1 MEKLDLIREELL
13 VSILHI
19 RKGWLRKAAYHA
31 AFGRAGIRKPTFK
44 FQNLYIVFSLHKDA
58 SWKGKLETQIGF
70 KCKGKD
76 RIARCDVK
84 HFALM
89 HWHLLAP
96 SEALVDL

>member
-1 MEKLDLIREELL
+1 MERE
-13 VSILHI
+13 
-19 RKGWLRKAAYHA
+19 
-31 AFGRAGIRKPTFK
+31 GRDT
-44 FQNLYIVFSLHKDA
+44 N
-58 SWKGKLETQIGF
+58 EIGF

>member
-1 MEKLDLIREELL
+1 MERESRDTNE
-13 VSILHI
+13 
-19 RKGWLRKAAYHA
+19 
-31 AFGRAGIRKPTFK
+31 
-44 FQNLYIVFSLHKDA
+44 
-58 SWKGKLETQIGF
+58 IGF